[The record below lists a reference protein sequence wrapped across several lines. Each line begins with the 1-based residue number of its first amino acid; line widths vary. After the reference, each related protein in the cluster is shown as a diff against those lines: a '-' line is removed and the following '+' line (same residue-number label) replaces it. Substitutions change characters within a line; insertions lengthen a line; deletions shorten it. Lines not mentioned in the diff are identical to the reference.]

1 MKINILIIFIIINFS
16 YSTYIFRTKN
26 INIIASI
33 EADRVPKHK
42 VNLLVKIFVCC
53 LTCATLIIICSILVI
68 EQNFILSM
76 FLVFLSFIV
85 LSFIYIYYLMIKK

>member
-1 MKINILIIFIIINFS
+1 MKINILIIFIIIDFS

-42 VNLLVKIFVCC
+42 VNRLVKIFVC
-53 LTCATLIIICSILVI
+53 
-68 EQNFILSM
+68 
-76 FLVFLSFIV
+76 
-85 LSFIYIYYLMIKK
+85 